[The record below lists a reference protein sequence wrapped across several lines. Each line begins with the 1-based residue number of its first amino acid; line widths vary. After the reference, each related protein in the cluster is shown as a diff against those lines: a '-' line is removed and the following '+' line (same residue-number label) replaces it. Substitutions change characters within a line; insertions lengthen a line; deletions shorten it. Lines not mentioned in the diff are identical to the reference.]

1 MKIKKYLFPIF
12 ILVYLIFTIVN
23 MSIVYIHNHFRN
35 TSSISCSTYWSNQD
49 CYQKLIQKIHN
60 AKHFILIQQPNVL
73 ENGEDVI
80 NALSEAEN
88 RKILVKFISDKDLKK
103 YNFPLF
109 DDETR
114 LWIDTKP
121 ESYEE
126 RG

>member
-1 MKIKKYLFPIF
+1 ML
-12 ILVYLIFTIVN
+12 
-23 MSIVYIHNHFRN
+23 SI
-35 TSSISCSTYWSNQD
+35 
-49 CYQKLIQKIHN
+49 
-60 AKHFILIQQPNVL
+60 
-73 ENGEDVI
+73 
-80 NALSEAEN
+80 SEAEN

-121 ESYEE
+121 ESYGE